1 MPAEDPEAR
10 PTLWHN
16 RDFLAFWTGET
27 LSLFGTQV
35 TALALPLTAVLVFDA
50 GPEQLGLVRFAQ
62 FVPYLL
68 FGLVFGV
75 WIDRVRRRPVML
87 GANVARMLLVG
98 SVPALS
104 TLDLLNLPL
113 LLAITFSI
121 GVAGVLFDLSWMS
134 YVPVLVRDRSYL
146 VEANSKLGVTYSS
159 AEAAGPGLAGVLIG
173 ALTAP
178 VAMIVDA
185 ASFAVSLVSLLLIK
199 VREPRPAVPATRR
212 RLATELAEGLRFVFG
227 DRILRALAVV
237 GCLCNFFTISTST
250 MFILYA
256 VRDRGLPPAL
266 LGFVLS
272 MGAVGGVIGAL
283 AAGPLLKRLPLGR
296 VYAASVGTTFLG
308 PAVIA
313 AADGPRPV
321 LLVLFVTAF
330 VMIYVGVSVSNVVI
344 VSLRQTITP
353 DSLLA
358 RMNAAFRT
366 LMYGGGS
373 LGGPAGGL
381 LAGALGMR
389 PALVVL
395 AAGSAAMLAPVIL
408 SPVSRLVAMPA
419 PAPDQVPAPVE
430 TSTPG

>member
-1 MPAEDPEAR
+1 VPAEDPGPR

-27 LSLFGTQV
+27 LSLYGAQV
-35 TALALPLTAVLVFDA
+35 TALALPLTVVLVFDA

-68 FGLVFGV
+68 FGLLFGV

-104 TLDLLNLPL
+104 ALDLLNLPL
-113 LLAITFSI
+113 LLATTFGI

-134 YVPVLVRDRSYL
+134 YIPVLVRDRSYL
-146 VEANSKLGVTYSS
+146 VEANSKLGVTSSS
-159 AEAAGPGLAGVLIG
+159 ADAAGPGLAGVLVG

-185 ASFAVSLVSLLLIK
+185 VSFAVSLVSLLLIK

-212 RLATELAEGLRFVFG
+212 RLAPELAEGLRFVFG
-227 DRILRALAVV
+227 DRNLRALALV
-237 GCLCNFFTISTST
+237 GCLCNFFVISTST

-256 VRDRGLPPAL
+256 VRDRGLSPAL

-283 AAGPLLKRLPLGR
+283 AAGRLLKRLPLGR

-321 LLVLFVTAF
+321 LLVLFVAAF
-330 VMIYVGVSVSNVVI
+330 VMVYVGVSVSNVVI

-353 DSLLA
+353 NSLLA

-381 LAGALGMR
+381 LAGVLGMR

-408 SPVSRLVAMPA
+408 SPVSRLPAMPA
-419 PAPDQVPAPVE
+419 PATDPVPAPVE